1 MGGISVMCWGVAAMR
16 VGGVGGGGAAI
27 RAGVRAGAGDRRAG
41 EGEGRVTMEFEKG
54 LCWGVPGGGPPA
66 WLG

>member
-1 MGGISVMCWGVAAMR
+1 MR

-27 RAGVRAGAGDRRAG
+27 RAGVSAGAGDRRAG